1 MEVLWKRQDGAG
13 GGEEFKSLQG
23 LHLPETGVYKNS
35 LNLLRIHLIFSPVGG
50 ELA

>member
-1 MEVLWKRQDGAG
+1 MEKTRWSRVGD
-13 GGEEFKSLQG
+13 EECQSLQG